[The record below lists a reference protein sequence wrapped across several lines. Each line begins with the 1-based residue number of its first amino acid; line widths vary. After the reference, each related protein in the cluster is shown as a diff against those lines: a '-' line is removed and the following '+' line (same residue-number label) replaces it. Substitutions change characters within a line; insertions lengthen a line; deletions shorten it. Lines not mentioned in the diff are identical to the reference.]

1 MLACGGG
8 VCVCGGG
15 GGDGTG
21 VQRPI
26 FSNVNNL
33 IKEFTKFKFSGNPL

>member
-8 VCVCGGG
+8 VCLCVGGG
-15 GGDGTG
+15 GTG

-33 IKEFTKFKFSGNPL
+33 IREFTKFKFSGDPL

>member
-8 VCVCGGG
+8 VCLCVGGW
-15 GGDGTG
+15 GTG

-26 FSNVNNL
+26 FSNVYNL
-33 IKEFTKFKFSGNPL
+33 IREFTKFKFSGDPL

>member
-8 VCVCGGG
+8 VCVCVGG
-15 GGDGTG
+15 GTG

-33 IKEFTKFKFSGNPL
+33 IREFTKFKFSGDPL